1 MDYTFT
7 TISSFDGT
15 GSKVAAIEVF
25 NPVTGATIS
34 ICRRRPFESK
44 AAWVARAFA
53 DTAKGA

>member
-44 AAWVARAFA
+44 AAWVARA
-53 DTAKGA
+53 TGN